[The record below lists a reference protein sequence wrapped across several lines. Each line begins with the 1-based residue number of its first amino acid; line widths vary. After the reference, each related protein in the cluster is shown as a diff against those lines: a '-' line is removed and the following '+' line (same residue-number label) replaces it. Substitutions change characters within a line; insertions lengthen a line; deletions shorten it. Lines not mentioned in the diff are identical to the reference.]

1 MLHSSINKRV
11 MSQITNSILMIKPTG
26 FTYNAETAEN
36 NHFQNPISSQNQQQI
51 SENALREFDNMVY
64 KLDTKGVNLTVLEP
78 KDNDLNP
85 DAVFPNNWFSL
96 HKDGTKILYPMFA
109 KSRRKERDLE
119 IFKILEKNLNFKIKS
134 TVDLTVYEQEN
145 LYLEGTGSMILDREN
160 KIAYA
165 ALSERT
171 SKKILVDFGQ
181 KMNYNII
188 HFNAFHTV
196 NHKQSPIY
204 HTNVMMCLGDSFS
217 VICLETIYDQV
228 EKVKVLNSLKETNKE
243 VIEITVPQMNNFA
256 GNMLQVFGSNNSPII
271 VMSQSAFESLN
282 KSQLKKLEKFGEI
295 VFSNL
300 STIENYGGGSA
311 RCMMAELFY

>member
-1 MLHSSINKRV
+1 

-36 NHFQNPISSQNQQQI
+36 NHFQNPISTQNQKEI
-51 SENALREFDNMVY
+51 SENAFREFDNMVY
-64 KLDTKGVNLTVLEP
+64 KLDSKGVNVTVIDP
-78 KDNDLNP
+78 KENYLNP

-119 IFKILEKNLNFKIKS
+119 IFKILEKNLNFKIKN
-134 TVDLTVYEQEN
+134 TVDFTIYEQEN

-181 KMNYNII
+181 KMNYNILY
-188 HFNAFHTV
+188 FNALHTV
-196 NHKQSPIY
+196 NNIQSPIY
-204 HTNVMMCLGDSFS
+204 HTNVMMCLEIDFLLS
-217 VICLETIYDQV
+217 VSRQFMI
-228 EKVKVLNSLKETNKE
+228 NW
-243 VIEITVPQMNNFA
+243 
-256 GNMLQVFGSNNSPII
+256 
-271 VMSQSAFESLN
+271 
-282 KSQLKKLEKFGEI
+282 KKLSF
-295 VFSNL
+295 
-300 STIENYGGGSA
+300 
-311 RCMMAELFY
+311 

>member
-1 MLHSSINKRV
+1 MHFTSN
-11 MSQITNSILMIKPTG
+11 ILMISPEKFRANE
-26 FTYNAETAEN
+26 FTMDDNV
-36 NHFQNPISSQNQQQI
+36 FQSRKLVDSEVSIQALEEFEKLKNTIS
-51 SENALREFDNMVY
+51 DNGVSVY
-64 KLDTKGVNLTVLEP
+64 SIKDESSHDT
-78 KDNDLNP
+78 P

-119 IFKILEKNLNFKIKS
+119 IFKILEKNLNFKIKT
-134 TVDLTVYEQEN
+134 TVDFTIYEQEN

-181 KMNYNII
+181 KMNYNIVY
-188 HFNAFHTV
+188 FNALHTV
-196 NHKQSPIY
+196 NNIQSPIY
-204 HTNVMMCLGDSFS
+204 HTNVMMCLGDRFS
-217 VICLETIYDQV
+217 VICLETIYDQL
-228 EKVKVLNSLKETNKE
+228 EKVKLLNSLEETNKE
-243 VIEITVPQMNNFA
+243 IIEIAVPQMNNFA
-256 GNMLQVFGSNNSPII
+256 GNMLQVIGANNSPII
-271 VMSQSAFESLN
+271 VMSQSAFDSLN

-295 VFSNL
+295 LFSNL

>member
-1 MLHSSINKRV
+1 MLHSSINKRL

-36 NHFQNPISSQNQQQI
+36 NHFQNPISTQNQKEI

-64 KLDTKGVNLTVLEP
+64 KLDTKGVNVTVQDP
-78 KDNDLNP
+78 KDNHLNP
-85 DAVFPNNWFSL
+85 DAVFPNNWFSV
-96 HKDGTKILYPMFA
+96 HKDGTKVLYPMFA

-119 IFKILEKNLNFKIKS
+119 IFNLLEKNLNFKIKS
-134 TVDLTVYEQEN
+134 TVDLTIYEQEN

-181 KMNYNII
+181 KMNYNIV
-188 HFNAFHTV
+188 HFNALHTV
-196 NHKQSPIY
+196 NQIQSPIY
-204 HTNVMMCLGDSFS
+204 HTNVMMCLGDCFS
-217 VICLETIYDQV
+217 VISLETIYDQLD
-228 EKVKVLNSLKETNKE
+228 KVKVLNSLQETNKE
-243 VIEITVPQMNNFA
+243 VIEITANQMNNFA
-256 GNMLQVFGSNNSPII
+256 GNMLQVIGANNSPII
-271 VMSQSAFESLN
+271 VMSHSAFESLN

-295 VFSNL
+295 VFSDL

>member
-1 MLHSSINKRV
+1 
-11 MSQITNSILMIKPTG
+11 MIKPTG

-36 NHFQNPISSQNQQQI
+36 NHFQNPISNQNQKQI
-51 SENALREFDNMVY
+51 SEKALREFDNLVY
-64 KLDTKGVNLTVLEP
+64 KLDTKGINITVLEP
-78 KDNDLNP
+78 KDNQLNP
-85 DAVFPNNWFSL
+85 DAVFPNNWFSI
-96 HKDGTKILYPMFA
+96 HKDGTKVLYPMFA

-119 IFKILEKNLNFKIKS
+119 IFNLLEKNLNFKIKS
-134 TVDLTVYEQEN
+134 TVDLTIYEQEN
-145 LYLEGTGSMILDREN
+145 LYLEGTGSLILDREN

-181 KMNYNII
+181 KMNYNIVY
-188 HFNAFHTV
+188 FNALHTV
-196 NHKQSPIY
+196 NHMQSPIY

-217 VICLETIYDQV
+217 VICLETIYDQL
-228 EKVKVLNSLKETNKE
+228 EKVKVLDSLEKTNKE
-243 VIEITVPQMNNFA
+243 VIEITADQMNNFA
-256 GNMLQVFGSNNSPII
+256 GNMLQVIGANNSPII

-295 VFSNL
+295 LFSDL